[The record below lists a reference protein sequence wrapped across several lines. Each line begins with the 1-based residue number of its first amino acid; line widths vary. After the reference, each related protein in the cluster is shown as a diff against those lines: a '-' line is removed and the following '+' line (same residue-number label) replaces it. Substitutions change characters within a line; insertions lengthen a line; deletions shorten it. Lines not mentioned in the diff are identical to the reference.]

1 MFSATRSAKTR
12 STVPVRRK
20 FSLLTFLC
28 CLISAPV
35 VATEYECRSG
45 NDIRYIRV
53 DYPGVNHLCEVSVTS
68 SNKRREVKWYADS
81 ESTFCSE
88 KIIELTGKYQNQ
100 WGYSCEEWPDHD
112 GIDELSSRQRKY
124 LDELVRNNRS
134 TEYKER
140 PYTLLG
146 TRALQASLA
155 ANNATTNASTPIS
168 ENGNLLAV
176 QLFLGRINSEVDSE
190 SSETPGENVSQDDA
204 MPSVANRL
212 IIIQDD
218 GESYETLSTLEDLS
232 AVIEIDRDGYLLDSV
247 IIETL
252 HPNGDL
258 DVSTLV
264 AAPSDNPEAL
274 PSCYGYQR
282 LKRTDNGL
290 ESAGEHQIFCD
301 L

>member
-1 MFSATRSAKTR
+1 MFSATISAKTKK
-12 STVPVRRK
+12 PVLLRHR
-20 FSLLTFLC
+20 FSLLPFLC
-28 CLISAPV
+28 CLFSAPAL
-35 VATEYECRSG
+35 ATEYECRSG

-68 SNKRREVKWYADS
+68 SNNQREVKWYADS
-81 ESTFCSE
+81 ISTFCSE

-100 WGYSCEEWPDHD
+100 WGYTCEEWPDHD

-124 LDELVRNNRS
+124 LDELVQNNRS
-134 TEYKER
+134 TEYKQT

-146 TRALQASLA
+146 TRALASLA
-155 ANNATTNASTPIS
+155 ASSATTNTSASNS
-168 ENGNLLAV
+168 DDSSSNLLAV
-176 QLFLGRINSEVDSE
+176 QLFLGRIKSKNDTTSEASG
-190 SSETPGENVSQDDA
+190 ETE

-212 IIIQDD
+212 IIVQDD
-218 GESYETLSTLEDLS
+218 GESYETLSILDDLS
-232 AVIEIDRDGYLLDSV
+232 AVIEVDRDGYFLDSV

-264 AAPSDNPEAL
+264 AAPNDDPEAL
-274 PSCYGYQR
+274 PSCYGHQR
-282 LKRTDNGL
+282 LKRTENGL